1 MNRKDHNQYV
11 LRNNYAE
18 CFIYNLKNE
27 PAGSFLIDIEDIE
40 QCKKHHWSIIES
52 NNYKRVVT
60 YINNKRIVLH
70 KYIINYYGKNPIDHI
85 NRNTLDN
92 RKSNLR
98 IVTECENNANKDFKN
113 IWQQKNGKYRVVIV
127 RYGVRYHVGYFDTE
141 EESIAARD
149 AKLKEIANNAE
160 ADLQKYIDKG
170 GFKATG
176 ISPSPSGKWRA
187 FYGNM
192 KTRKAIGT
200 FETFELAKQARE
212 EYINKVSQ
220 VNQELTVGG

>member
-11 LRNNYAE
+11 LHNDYAE
-18 CFIYNLKNE
+18 CFVYNLKNE
-27 PAGSFLIDIEDIE
+27 PSGSFLIDTEDIE
-40 QCKKHHWSIIES
+40 QCKKHRWSIIES

-60 YINNKRIVLH
+60 YINNKRISLH
-70 KYIINYYGKNPIDHI
+70 KYVMDYYGKKPIDHI

-98 IVTECENNANKDFKN
+98 IVTECENNSNKDFKN

-127 RYGVRYHVGYFDTE
+127 RYGIRYHVGYFDTE
-141 EESIAARD
+141 EAALIARD
-149 AKLKEIANNAE
+149 KKLKEIENYY
-160 ADLQKYIDKG
+160 KRG
-170 GFKATG
+170 GFKQTG

-187 FYGNM
+187 FYGSG

-200 FETFELAKQARE
+200 FDTFELAKKARE
-212 EYINKVSQ
+212 EYITNTVNVSDR
-220 VNQELTVGG
+220 